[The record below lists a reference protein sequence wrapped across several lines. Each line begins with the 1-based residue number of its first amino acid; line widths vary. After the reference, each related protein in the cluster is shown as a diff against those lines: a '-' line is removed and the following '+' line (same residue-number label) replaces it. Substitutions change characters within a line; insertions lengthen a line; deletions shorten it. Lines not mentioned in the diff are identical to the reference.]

1 MQNDFP
7 RDIFRYPLV
16 QYIPLRMK
24 NRIQIKHNLSTPLK
38 NISVYNSSQE
48 NNLLTFINRF
58 DNQLNYSIK
67 KSELAVLLTNSSL
80 DFIKYRKFEVLL
92 VGKEKPGIIFLCK
105 ITKKYF
111 YENKLLFNLYDQ
123 KTARVMARLRITL
136 E

>member
-67 KSELAVLLTNSSL
+67 K
-80 DFIKYRKFEVLL
+80 K
-92 VGKEKPGIIFLCK
+92 
-105 ITKKYF
+105 
-111 YENKLLFNLYDQ
+111 
-123 KTARVMARLRITL
+123 
-136 E
+136 